1 MSNLL
6 HRVPG
11 ARQLKVFVKCL
22 VEKSH
27 GDKILI
33 IFYKIYMKLPENE
46 KEQKTLLERTWGNI
60 L

>member
-1 MSNLL
+1 MSSLL

-11 ARQLKVFVKCL
+11 ALQLKVFVKRL
-22 VEKSH
+22 VKKLN

-33 IFYKIYMKLPENE
+33 ILYKKYIKLLENKRE
-46 KEQKTLLERTWGNI
+46 LKTLLERTWGNI